1 MKQKTDWATKAAMRL
16 RGRWAFTN
24 DRTLIGYDVA
34 RALLSAYRRGAK
46 EEREREREACANDA
60 AALFDQKG
68 EWIAAVIRSRG
79 KR

>member
-46 EEREREREACANDA
+46 EERERERERRARMTQRLCSI
-60 AALFDQKG
+60 KKVSG
-68 EWIAAVIRSRG
+68 
-79 KR
+79 